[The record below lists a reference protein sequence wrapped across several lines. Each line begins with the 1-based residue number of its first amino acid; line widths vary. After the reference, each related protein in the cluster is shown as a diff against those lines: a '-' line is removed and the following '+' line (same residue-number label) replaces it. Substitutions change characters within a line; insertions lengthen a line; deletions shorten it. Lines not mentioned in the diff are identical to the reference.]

1 MAFGTLIE
9 GAIDMVVGVSLVPIV
24 AQAAAAANVT
34 GATQVILT
42 LSSLILAAAVI
53 VHGYNLIRSG

>member
-24 AQAAAAANVT
+24 ATASAAANVT
-34 GATQVILT
+34 GATQVILG
-42 LSSLILAAAVI
+42 LASLILAAAVI